1 MNAIQIPVSRTRSEW
16 RATARTFRVH
26 HPELAAKITIARLPG
41 ASAHPD
47 EMLTIPF
54 TPAEHDR
61 LLAEDATAPSQMA
74 EPKAPRWVDEATST
88 ITDVEVFLGF
98 TPT

>member
-1 MNAIQIPVSRTRSEW
+1 MRPPLSLVSRTRRQW
-16 RATARTFRVH
+16 LATAAALRERQ
-26 HPELAAKITIARLPG
+26 PELAAKITLARL
-41 ASAHPD
+41 AERDQHPD
-47 EMLTIPF
+47 EVLTIAF

-61 LLAEDATAPSQMA
+61 LVAEDATVPSQMA
-74 EPKAPRWVDEATST
+74 EPKAPSWVDEATST